1 MSKFCINRPVFAMVL
16 SIIITLFGTICMFVS
31 PVEEYPQVSPSEIVV
46 QATYS
51 GASAEVV
58 ANTVAS
64 VLEDSINGVEGMLYM
79 KSSSSSSGV
88 LSISVFF
95 SNDTN
100 ADMAM
105 VNVNNRVQSVLS
117 QLPTEVQRLGVNVR
131 KRSSSMIA
139 IYALYSDNP
148 AHNSI
153 FVANYGILN
162 IINELKR
169 VPGVGD
175 VTSFGSQDY
184 SMRIWLDIEKLSQNN
199 LTPSEVAKVISEQNS
214 QFAVGSFGQEPV
226 RKDIAFTYSITTQ
239 GRFIS
244 PEEFG
249 KIIIRSNSDGSALR
263 LRDVARI
270 ELGAKDYSVSP
281 LYMGKDSSAFG
292 VSLQPGANALEVANA
307 VEKRM
312 KELEQD
318 FPNGLHYAN
327 VYNSTDFVKISIK
340 EVLKTF
346 AEAIVLVI
354 IIMYFFLQNFRATII
369 PVIAIPVS
377 IIGTFAGMYA
387 LGFSVN
393 LLTLFGLILAIGIVV
408 DDAIIVIENVER
420 ILHNERNENGE
431 KYSVKEATLKAMSE
445 IQGPV
450 VAIVLVLC
458 SVFIPVAFIGGF
470 TGAIYKQFAITIV
483 ISVVISGFVALSLT
497 PALCVSILKAHEPKP
512 FYIVRRFNEFFD
524 WLTHKF
530 GEQIAKALRRGL
542 VLVACF
548 AALLG
553 ATGGLLYK
561 LPTGLVPSE
570 DKGSVMNFIQ
580 LPPAA
585 SLSRTIT
592 EGKKALAIL
601 ENEPSVKS
609 SFLIAGYDFL
619 AGSLR
624 TSGAVIF
631 TKLKDWSER
640 NETSSQVAGK
650 MMGAFNANLDA
661 FALSAVPPAIDGL
674 STIGGFDIYVQD
686 RGGGSITDL
695 EKYTNAFVAAANKRP
710 ELTGV
715 RSLFSA
721 NIPQYY
727 IALDRER
734 AKAMGVSVDD
744 VFTALQSTFG
754 RYYVNDFNLYGKTY
768 QVNIQAQSNFRESPE
783 DLSRVFVKS
792 SNGDLIPISALVHFK
807 RIIGADIVNRFNLFM
822 GANVVGSP
830 NSEKGYSSGDALKA
844 LSEVAREVLPEGYTI
859 AYSGT
864 SYQEKNAS
872 DTGTI
877 AFVFGLVFVFL
888 ILCAQYERW
897 LMPLSVL
904 TAVPFAVFGAVVAT
918 TLRGLNNDI
927 YFKIGL
933 VMLIALSAKN
943 AILIV
948 EFAQHLR
955 EQEGK
960 GIIESAIGAAKLR
973 FRPIIMTSLAFSI
986 GVLPLA
992 ISTGAGSAS
1001 RHAIG
1006 TGVIGGMMAATFIA
1020 IFFIPLFWSYIARF
1034 GEWLKKNKQVQST
1047 KH

>member
-16 SIIITLFGTICMFVS
+16 SIVITLVGVICIFVA
-31 PVEEYPQVSPSEIVV
+31 PVEEYPQVVPSEIVV

-51 GASAEVV
+51 GASAETL

-88 LSISVFF
+88 LNLSVFF
-95 SNDTN
+95 SNDTDP
-100 ADMAM
+100 DMAM
-105 VNVNNRVQSVLS
+105 VNVNNRVQAVLA
-117 QLPTEVQRLGVNVR
+117 QLPNEVQRLGVTVR
-131 KRSSSMIA
+131 KRSSSMVA
-139 IYALYSDNP
+139 VYALYSDNP
-148 AHNSI
+148 SQNSV

-175 VTSFGSQDY
+175 VTSFGEQDY
-184 SMRIWLDIEKLSQNN
+184 SMRIWLDIDKLTQNN
-199 LTPSEVAKVISEQNS
+199 ITPSEVASVISEQNS
-214 QFAVGSFGQEPV
+214 QFAVGSFGSEPM

-263 LRDVARI
+263 LVDVARI

-281 LYMGKDSSAFG
+281 LYMGKESSAFG
-292 VSLQPGANALEVANA
+292 VSLQPGANALQVADA

-312 KELEQD
+312 QELSQN

-327 VYNSTDFVKISIK
+327 VYNTTDFVKISIK
-340 EVLKTF
+340 EVIRTF
-346 AEAIVLVI
+346 AEAILLVI

-377 IIGTFAGMYA
+377 IIGTFAGMYV
-387 LGFSVN
+387 LGFSIN

-420 ILHNERNENGE
+420 ILHSETNENGE
-431 KYSVKEATLKAMSE
+431 KYSVKEATIKAMSE

-483 ISVVISGFVALSLT
+483 ISVVISGFVALTLT
-497 PALCVSILKAHEPKP
+497 PALCVSILNSKTPNP
-512 FYIVRRFNEFFD
+512 FYIVKKFNDFFS
-524 WLTHKF
+524 WMTFKF
-530 GEQIAKALRRGL
+530 GKQVARTLRRGSIL
-542 VLVACF
+542 CICFVAII
-548 AALLG
+548 G
-553 ATGGLLYK
+553 ATWELLKK

-570 DKGSVMNFIQ
+570 DKGSIMNFIQ

-585 SLSRTIT
+585 SLPRTII

-601 ENEPSVKS
+601 NNEPSIKS

-619 AGSLR
+619 AGAMR

-631 TKLKDWSER
+631 TTLKDWSER
-640 NETSSQVAGK
+640 SETSAQVAK
-650 MMGAFNANLDA
+650 KLMSEFNANVDA
-661 FALSAVPPAIDGL
+661 TTLSAVPPAIQGL

-686 RGGGSITDL
+686 RGGRSIEDL
-695 EKYTNAFVAAANKRP
+695 EKYTNEFVTAANKRP
-710 ELTGV
+710 ELLGV

-727 IALDRER
+727 ISLDREK

-744 VFTALQSTFG
+744 VFTTLQSTFSK
-754 RYYVNDFNLYGKTY
+754 YYVNDFNLYGKTY
-768 QVNIQAQSNFRESPE
+768 QVNIQAQSKFRESPE

-792 SNGDLIPISALVHFK
+792 SSGVLVPISSLVHSK
-807 RIIGADIVNRFNLFM
+807 RVIGADIVNRFNLFM

-830 NSEKGYSSGDALKA
+830 NTEKGYSSGDALRA
-844 LSEVAREVLPEGYTI
+844 LSEVAKEVLPEGYTI
-859 AYSGT
+859 TYSGT

-872 DTGTI
+872 GTGAI
-877 AFVFGLVFVFL
+877 AFIFGLVFVFL

-897 LMPLSVL
+897 LMPLSVI
-904 TAVPFAVFGAVVAT
+904 TAVPFAVFGAVLAT
-918 TLRGLNNDI
+918 TLRGLENDI
-927 YFKIGL
+927 YFQIGL

-948 EFAQHLR
+948 EFAQHLH
-955 EQEGK
+955 EKEGK

-1020 IFFIPLFWSYIARF
+1020 IFFIPLFWSYVARF
-1034 GEWLKKNKQVQST
+1034 SEWLNKRKASQ